1 MQAHLLDLIESGAK
15 LSADGSRNLVR
26 ISPQIVVKFGPDVEE
41 AEALLM
47 EYVGS
52 HCPRVR
58 VPTLLGTLG
67 DTDDLHFH
75 VIHRG
80 RNSRS
85 CLDDT
90 VT

>member
-1 MQAHLLDLIESGAK
+1 MQAHLLDLIESGTK

-26 ISPQIVVKFGPDVEE
+26 ISPQIVVKFGPDFEE

-52 HCPRVR
+52 HCPQVR

-67 DTDDLHFH
+67 DTARRMTYIFMSFIEGETLEA
-75 VIHRG
+75 V
-80 RNSRS
+80 
-85 CLDDT
+85 
-90 VT
+90 